1 MRVLVTGSTGFVGGA
16 LCRYL
21 KSEGHE
27 VAGLSRQAQSPGVLF
42 GDLLEPAS
50 LRSALETFR
59 PEVVYNIAGKT
70 DLKGKAGD
78 YAVNTDGVRNLLF
91 AMREASSVK
100 RGIWMSSQLVYR
112 LGKNPSSDTSY
123 SPNGEYGASK
133 MRGEQIVRKYDGG
146 GIEWVIPRSTTIW
159 GPGMS
164 PHYARMLNLISRG
177 MYFHIG
183 STRVR
188 KSYSYI
194 GNLVRQLEALGQAD
208 SALVN
213 KRTLYLADSDPIDFR
228 EWSQQIAAALGK
240 RPPCLPRFLARSA
253 AVAGDGLKVIGV
265 PAPLT
270 SERLSNMTTEAVYD
284 TRLIDSI
291 AGPTSI
297 SMSEGIAKT
306 VDWYKASQLTRND
319 GQTFPGLNLAG

>member
-91 AMREASSVK
+91 AMR
-100 RGIWMSSQLVYR
+100 
-112 LGKNPSSDTSY
+112 SDTSY